1 MYKGSIKHFAGP
13 GCRMSPAM
21 LTAVITLPARCAT
34 GSMDAGAMPVLGR
47 ALLTKL
53 LSFSALMALA
63 YCSGNVSS
71 SAPALLRLSVRNL
84 ERT

>member
-13 GCRMSPAM
+13 GCRMFLAM
-21 LTAVITLPARCAT
+21 LTLPAPCAT
-34 GSMDAGAMPVLGR
+34 GSIDAGAMPVLGR

-53 LSFSALMALA
+53 LSFSALIALA